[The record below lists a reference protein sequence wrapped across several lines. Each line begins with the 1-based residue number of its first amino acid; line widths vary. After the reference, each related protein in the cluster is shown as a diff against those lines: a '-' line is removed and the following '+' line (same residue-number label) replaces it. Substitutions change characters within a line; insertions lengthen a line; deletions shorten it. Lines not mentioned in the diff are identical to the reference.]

1 MTTTSWWWRVGGA
14 GVGLLAAVGLR
25 GGSLIPWRDRSADA
39 AHVRLS
45 WSARPERVEHCRR
58 LRDDELAQLPAHM
71 RLRVQCDGV
80 LARYLLAVRV
90 DDTVVASDTLRGGGL
105 RHDRPI
111 HVYREVT
118 VPPGPRRIRIDVT
131 RLDSALTTGGD
142 SPTATESDTLLGSR
156 ASREADERSRRA
168 KEAMPARLAVDT
180 SLQLLAGNVVLVIYD
195 EPNRRLDVVSQPRR
209 AQSQPR

>member
-111 HVYREVT
+111 RVAGDCAT
-118 VPPGPRRIRIDVT
+118 CPRRCRIDVAST
-131 RLDSALTTGGD
+131 RAHH
-142 SPTATESDTLLGSR
+142 R
-156 ASREADERSRRA
+156 W
-168 KEAMPARLAVDT
+168 
-180 SLQLLAGNVVLVIYD
+180 
-195 EPNRRLDVVSQPRR
+195 
-209 AQSQPR
+209 